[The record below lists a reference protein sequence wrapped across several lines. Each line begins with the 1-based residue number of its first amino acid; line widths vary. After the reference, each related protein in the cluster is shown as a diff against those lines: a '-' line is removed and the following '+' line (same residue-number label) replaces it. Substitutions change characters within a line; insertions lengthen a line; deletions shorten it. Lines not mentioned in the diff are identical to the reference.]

1 MNKTNLLLDLSQV
14 DQITDGDPNFKKELI
29 AIFLEQI
36 PEFISNMDDFLENN
50 NLERLAREAHTA
62 KSSVM
67 IFGMQDTGM
76 LLKEIELTAEE
87 KKIGQIP
94 SLLKQ
99 VETNLNEAQ
108 IQLND
113 LMQHL

>member
-1 MNKTNLLLDLSQV
+1 
-14 DQITDGDPNFKKELI
+14 
-29 AIFLEQI
+29 
-36 PEFISNMDDFLENN
+36 MDDFLENN